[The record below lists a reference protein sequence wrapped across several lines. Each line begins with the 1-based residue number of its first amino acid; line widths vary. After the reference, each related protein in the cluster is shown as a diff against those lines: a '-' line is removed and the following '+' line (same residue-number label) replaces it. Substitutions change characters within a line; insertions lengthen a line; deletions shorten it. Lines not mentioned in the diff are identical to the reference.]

1 MQMYESSPEIKF
13 QRIEGTFGESQEEAG
28 AGLDFGTIK
37 KWIVI
42 VVLIAIIGGAGY
54 FAYQYFIGSLKE
66 IEFSVKNT
74 ENEAIGDV
82 GIRIYE
88 SEKDTPLSEL
98 SEGAL
103 IKLRY
108 GKYRY
113 EAAAPEYRAD
123 SGYFDVDAESPGS
136 VEIILK
142 KDIRVELQLDNFP
155 EQLVTGQTDIELP
168 LIIKNSAAAP
178 AEVELV
184 LEGALKELQAK
195 MSPESLSVA
204 GQGTSSS
211 ILSIS
216 VPATIAVKDQKK
228 GDAKKGSIRVKYT
241 SSKADVSFTLF
252 KKPELKLSPTQ
263 IDFGKLK
270 AGVIGQ
276 GASIKTIT
284 IKNSSSAFAV
294 GAVGKEIEITSMQQN
309 ANSEEDVLDWFSW
322 SADID
327 AIEPE
332 KSASANLIVNVPV
345 EALSDLISGN
355 VVFSTGYWE
364 ARIPLKLEVVGAE
377 IVLSISATNSG
388 KVSLEKLAAGNYESK
403 DVKLTLKN
411 NSSVALEDF
420 AIVNPIDEG
429 CSGAWIDDIG
439 KNIIDLLAAKGG
451 SEEII
456 VTVSAPINA
465 PIDEAQK
472 CPIRVIY
479 TAPTGERESQDFVLS
494 ITPTD

>member
-1 MQMYESSPEIKF
+1 MYDPSPEIKF
-13 QRIEGTFGESQEEAG
+13 QRIEGTFGESREEAG
-28 AGLDFGTIK
+28 AGLDFGMIK
-37 KWIVI
+37 KLIGI
-42 VVLIAIIGGAGY
+42 IVLIAIIGGAGY

-74 ENEAIGDV
+74 ENEAVGDV
-82 GIRIYE
+82 GIRIYD
-88 SEKDTPLSEL
+88 SEKDAPLSEL
-98 SEGAL
+98 SEGGL

-123 SGYFDVDAESPGS
+123 SGYFDVGAESSGS

-155 EQLVTGQTDIELP
+155 EQLVTGQGDIELP
-168 LIIKNSAAAP
+168 LIIKNSSAAS

-184 LEGALKELQAK
+184 LEGVLKEMQAK
-195 MSPESLSVA
+195 MSLESVSVS

-216 VPATIAVKDQKK
+216 VPSTMAVKDQKK
-228 GDAKKGSIRVKYT
+228 GDVKKGSIRVKYT
-241 SSKADVSFTLF
+241 TSKTDVSFTLF
-252 KKPELKLSPTQ
+252 KKPELKVSPTS

-294 GAVGKEIEITSMQQN
+294 GSVEKEIEITSMQQN
-309 ANSEEDVLDWFSW
+309 ANSEEEVLDWFSW
-322 SADID
+322 STDID
-327 AIEPE
+327 SIEAG

-345 EALSDLISGN
+345 EAVSDLISGN
-355 VVFSTGYWE
+355 VIFSTSYWE
-364 ARIPLKLEVVGAE
+364 ARTPLKLEVVGAE
-377 IVLSISATNSG
+377 IVLSVSASNSG
-388 KVSLEKLAAGNYESK
+388 KVSLETLAAGNYESK

-411 NSSVALEDF
+411 NSSVALESF
-420 AIVNPIDEG
+420 AIVNPADEG
-429 CSGAWIDDIG
+429 CSSAWIARIS
-439 KNIIDLLAAKGG
+439 KNTISLLAAKGG

-465 PIDEAQK
+465 PIDEARK
-472 CPIRVIY
+472 CPIRIIY
-479 TAPTGERESQDFVLS
+479 TTPTGDRETQDFELS
-494 ITPTD
+494 ITPTG